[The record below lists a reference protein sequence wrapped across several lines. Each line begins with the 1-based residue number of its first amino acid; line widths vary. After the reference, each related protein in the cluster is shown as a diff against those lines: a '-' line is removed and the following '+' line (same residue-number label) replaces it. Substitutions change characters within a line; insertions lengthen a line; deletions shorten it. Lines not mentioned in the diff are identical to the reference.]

1 MAPARRPG
9 RRRPR
14 RLGAN
19 RSTPRGACRGKRR
32 RASAAY
38 PAAVPKAVHGVG
50 GSWHVRRRWSHRVG
64 PETLYGRFRRRFLRI
79 SRRAR
84 DAADVD
90 VVPDGCGVDAL
101 EAVALVLVALL
112 VIAVL
117 AFVIV
122 PLLVAVVEVAVL
134 LMLAALATAARI
146 PFRRPWTIDAVG
158 PNDAHH
164 VWRVRG
170 WRASRRACDHIASAL
185 ATGRIPTQEEV
196 TAATLS
202 P

>member
-1 MAPARRPG
+1 MAYR
-9 RRRPR
+9 
-14 RLGAN
+14 
-19 RSTPRGACRGKRR
+19 
-32 RASAAY
+32 
-38 PAAVPKAVHGVG
+38 AAVSREVHGVG
-50 GSWHVRRRWSHRVG
+50 GTWQVRRRWSHRVG

-84 DAADVD
+84 DAAEAD

-101 EAVALVLVALL
+101 EALAAVLFAILF
-112 VIAVL
+112 IAVL

-134 LMLAALATAARI
+134 LVLAALATAARV

-158 PNDAHH
+158 PNDVHH

-170 WRASRRACDHIASAL
+170 WRASGRACDHIAAAL
-185 ATGRIPTQEEV
+185 ATGRIPTPEEIG
-196 TAATLS
+196 AATLT